1 MSVVDALGESGRVM
15 RICNACR
22 YCEGY
27 CAVFPA
33 MALRRTLSAPDLKY
47 LANLCHNCRACY
59 YACQYAPP
67 HAFALNVP
75 RTLSQLRF
83 GTYRESAEP
92 GFLASWF
99 TRNGLAVSIITASSV
114 VLFFILS
121 VCFQGIIPVFSTH
134 YGDNAFYRVIPYGFI
149 VAAFLSLAFCVALA
163 LSMGLLRFLR
173 ESGGPHAR
181 LLSPVANWR
190 AIRET
195 LILKYLD
202 GYGRGC
208 NYPDERFSQ
217 IRRWLHHLVLYG
229 FLLCFAS
236 TLGAAVYEHFLDRH
250 APYPFWS
257 LPVMAGAI
265 GGIALMVGTAGSLYL
280 KGRMDKELVAP
291 EQLGLDVTFLVL
303 LFSTSLSGLL
313 LLLLRETP
321 AMGILF
327 IIHMGVVTGLFVTM
341 PYGKFV
347 HAVYRYAALVRNAVE
362 QAEEEKTGAVGSKQ
376 LAARGRKPT
385 DVRREPISR

>member
-1 MSVVDALGESGRVM
+1 
-15 RICNACR
+15 
-22 YCEGY
+22 
-27 CAVFPA
+27 
-33 MALRRTLSAPDLKY
+33 
-47 LANLCHNCRACY
+47 
-59 YACQYAPP
+59 
-67 HAFALNVP
+67 
-75 RTLSQLRF
+75 
-83 GTYRESAEP
+83 
-92 GFLASWF
+92 
-99 TRNGLAVSIITASSV
+99 
-114 VLFFILS
+114 
-121 VCFQGIIPVFSTH
+121 
-134 YGDNAFYRVIPYGFI
+134 
-149 VAAFLSLAFCVALA
+149 
-163 LSMGLLRFLR
+163 
-173 ESGGPHAR
+173 
-181 LLSPVANWR
+181 
-190 AIRET
+190 
-195 LILKYLD
+195 
-202 GYGRGC
+202 
-208 NYPDERFSQ
+208 
-217 IRRWLHHLVLYG
+217 
-229 FLLCFAS
+229 
-236 TLGAAVYEHFLDRH
+236 
-250 APYPFWS
+250 
-257 LPVMAGAI
+257 MAGAI